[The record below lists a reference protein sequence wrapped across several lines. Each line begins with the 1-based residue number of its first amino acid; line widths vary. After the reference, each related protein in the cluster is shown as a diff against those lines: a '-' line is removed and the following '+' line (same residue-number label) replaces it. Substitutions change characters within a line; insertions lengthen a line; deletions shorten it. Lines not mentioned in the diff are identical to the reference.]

1 LSGDFVEFLTFPAYE
16 RTVRTARGPADLGGE
31 RGGSE
36 GRRRSSLWD
45 RRRSGRRGLGKTRRN
60 CSPGGSLPDRVSASA
75 PSPSCPH
82 RRSHPP
88 PPYFHRFHPCR
99 TRGARHASPQSRV
112 RQRGQVPDC
121 DLPVPL
127 RRLGPW
133 SLRPRRLRSRR
144 HREPT
149 PMRAMKRT
157 ARPSSPRL
165 RQKSTR
171 GAHDIRVGGLPSLLH
186 GRRETGLRRSD
197 CGLAAGRIARA
208 SARPAQP
215 PTSYGPS
222 EAFLPRD
229 RVYEG
234 LASPVPPGRI
244 RSRWAPIRCPR
255 LDCRR
260 CPTRSARPRSLLE
273 LPRGRRGGPPSQERA
288 L

>member
-1 LSGDFVEFLTFPAYE
+1 
-16 RTVRTARGPADLGGE
+16 
-31 RGGSE
+31 
-36 GRRRSSLWD
+36 
-45 RRRSGRRGLGKTRRN
+45 
-60 CSPGGSLPDRVSASA
+60 
-75 PSPSCPH
+75 
-82 RRSHPP
+82 
-88 PPYFHRFHPCR
+88 
-99 TRGARHASPQSRV
+99 
-112 RQRGQVPDC
+112 
-121 DLPVPL
+121 
-127 RRLGPW
+127 
-133 SLRPRRLRSRR
+133 
-144 HREPT
+144 
-149 PMRAMKRT
+149 MRAMKRT

-260 CPTRSARPRSLLE
+260 CPTRSARPRSPFTRESPFRTSLTSRIGRPLRRRDPYARRRSSRGMGLASNIAE
-273 LPRGRRGGPPSQERA
+273 APPETRTSRRLSRPRRSTSWSAASPAARLPSSGRG
-288 L
+288 